1 MKITKI
7 DTDGNK
13 GTLTRGEFG
22 LDLSVDKD
30 KKEYARVY
38 VGDGE
43 DNIPLSKLD
52 DVKDVQKQV
61 DDLAYILALNLA

>member
-1 MKITKI
+1 MKIAKI

-13 GTLTRGEFG
+13 GTLARGEFG

-30 KKEYARVY
+30 DEEYGRVY

-52 DVKDVQKQV
+52 DVKNVQQQV
-61 DDLAYILALNLA
+61 DDLAYILALSLT